1 MQLIS
6 QFLFLHP
13 SYKRLV
19 EFAAETTMANYI
31 KYFRQNIFKR
41 RLNEEIKLEAM
52 EQLGKEYDSIEAEVI
67 LIIIHQPKLIV
78 VAFIVRFNSKVVL
91 NSIAK
96 RISKKFGTI
105 CVENSLE

>member
-19 EFAAETTMANYI
+19 EFAAETTMTNYI

-41 RLNEEIKLEAM
+41 RLNEEIKLEAT
-52 EQLGKEYDSIEAEVI
+52 EQLGKEYDSIEAEVNF
-67 LIIIHQPKLIV
+67 LIN
-78 VAFIVRFNSKVVL
+78 F
-91 NSIAK
+91 
-96 RISKKFGTI
+96 
-105 CVENSLE
+105 